1 LTGRRSDYDIS
12 DGGILKMVRY
22 ASFLGCQIPMRIP
35 SVEIASRKT
44 FNKIGLE
51 AVDLL
56 GYSCCPEPVISRLLD
71 KTAWLTVSARNLALA
86 EELGLDLMT
95 LCNGCYETLVE
106 TNTTLKHEPEELN
119 KINEVLKPYG
129 KEYSGKVEVKH
140 AVEVLFEEVGVDRIK
155 QHVIKPHRI
164 RVALHY
170 GCHMYREPEGGDIM
184 RKPNMMKELTR
195 ATGVEIVD
203 YGIERLCCGYP
214 SMQANEEFSLKQRLL
229 LKLRRIREAGVDA
242 VVLTC
247 PACQI
252 QFEIGQ
258 VMLRQYGVQYKIP
271 CINLMELMALSLGVS
286 SKDLHLELHKS
297 PVLQLAQKMEA
308 M

>member
-1 LTGRRSDYDIS
+1 
-12 DGGILKMVRY
+12 MVRY

-35 SVEIASRKT
+35 SIEIASKKV
-44 FNKIGLE
+44 FEKIGLE

-71 KTAWLTVSARNLALA
+71 KTAWLAVSARNLALA

-106 TNTTLKHEPEELN
+106 TNEVLKQEPEEMH
-119 KINEVLKPYG
+119 KINEILKPYG
-129 KEYSGKVEVKH
+129 KEYAGKVKVKH
-140 AVEVLFEEVGVDRIK
+140 AVEVLYEEIGVDKIK
-155 QHVIKPHRI
+155 QHVTKPQRI

-170 GCHMYREPEGGDIM
+170 GCHMYREPEGGDIN
-184 RKPNMMKELTR
+184 RKPNMMRELTR
-195 ATGVEIVD
+195 VTGVEIVD

-214 SMQANEEFSLKQRLL
+214 SMQADEEFSLKQRLL
-229 LKLRRIREAGVDA
+229 LKLKRIKEAGAEA
-242 VVLTC
+242 VVLSC

-258 VMLRQYGVQYKIP
+258 IMLKQYGVQYRIP
-271 CINLMELMALSLGVS
+271 CINLMELMAISFGVA
-286 SKDLHLELHKS
+286 SKDLHLEFHKS

-308 M
+308 T

>member
-1 LTGRRSDYDIS
+1 
-12 DGGILKMVRY
+12 MVRY

-35 SVEIASRKT
+35 SIEIASRKV
-44 FNKIGLE
+44 FEKIGLE

-71 KTAWLTVSARNLALA
+71 KTAWLAVSARNLALA

-106 TNTTLKHEPEELN
+106 TNEVLKHEPEEMH
-119 KINEVLKPYG
+119 KINEVLKRYG
-129 KEYSGKVEVKH
+129 KEYAGKVKVKH
-140 AVEVLFEEVGVDRIK
+140 AVEVLYEDIGVDKIK
-155 QHVIKPHRI
+155 QHIIKPQRI

-170 GCHMYREPEGGDIM
+170 GCHMYREPEGGDIN

-195 ATGVEIVD
+195 VTGVEIVD

-214 SMQANEEFSLKQRLL
+214 SMQADEEFSLKQRLL
-229 LKLRRIREAGVDA
+229 LKLKRIKEAGADA
-242 VVLTC
+242 VVLSC
-247 PACQI
+247 PACTI

-258 VMLRQYGVQYKIP
+258 IMLKQYGVPYRIP
-271 CINLMELMALSLGVS
+271 CINLMELLALSFGIS
-286 SKDLHLELHKS
+286 SEDLHLKLHKS
-297 PVLQLAQKMEA
+297 PVLQLAQRME
-308 M
+308 MM

>member
-1 LTGRRSDYDIS
+1 
-12 DGGILKMVRY
+12 MVRY

-35 SVEIASRKT
+35 SIEIASRKV
-44 FNKIGLE
+44 FEKLGLE

-71 KTAWLTVSARNLALA
+71 KTAWLVVSARNLSLA

-106 TNTTLKHEPEELN
+106 TNEILNHEPEELR
-119 KINEVLKPYG
+119 KINEVLKRYG
-129 KEYSGKVEVKH
+129 KEYAGKVKVKH
-140 AVEVLFEEVGVDRIK
+140 AVEVLYEDIGVDRIK
-155 QHVIKPHRI
+155 QQVVKPQKL

-170 GCHMYREPEGGDIM
+170 GCHLYRETEGEDIM

-195 ATGVEIVD
+195 LTGVEIID
-203 YGIERLCCGYP
+203 YGLERLCCGYP
-214 SMQANEEFSLKQRLL
+214 SMQADEDFSLKQRLL
-229 LKLRRIREAGVDA
+229 LKLKRIKEAGVDA

-258 VMLRQYGVQYKIP
+258 VMLKRYGVQYSIP
-271 CINLMELMALSLGVS
+271 CINIMELLALSFGVP
-286 SKDLHLELHKS
+286 SKDLHLEFHKS
-297 PVLQLAQKMEA
+297 PVSQLAQKMEA

>member
-1 LTGRRSDYDIS
+1 
-12 DGGILKMVRY
+12 MVRY

-35 SVEIASRKT
+35 SIEIASKKV
-44 FNKIGLE
+44 FEKIGLE

-71 KTAWLTVSARNLALA
+71 KTAWLAVSARNLALA

-106 TNTTLKHEPEELN
+106 TNEVLKHEPEELH
-119 KINEVLKPYG
+119 KINEVLKRYG
-129 KEYSGKVEVKH
+129 KEYAGKVKVKH
-140 AVEVLFEEVGVDRIK
+140 AVEVLYEDIGVDKIK
-155 QHVIKPHRI
+155 QHVVKPQRI

-170 GCHMYREPEGGDIM
+170 GCHMYREPEGGDIN

-195 ATGVEIVD
+195 VTGVEIVD

-214 SMQANEEFSLKQRLL
+214 SMQADEEFSLKQRLL
-229 LKLRRIREAGVDA
+229 LKLRRIKEAGVDA
-242 VVLTC
+242 VVLSC

-258 VMLRQYGVQYKIP
+258 IMLKQYGVQYRIP
-271 CINLMELMALSLGVS
+271 CINLMELMAISFGVP
-286 SKDLHLELHKS
+286 SKDLHLEFHKG
-297 PVLQLAQKMEA
+297 PVVQLAQKMEA
-308 M
+308 T